1 MTVTTRP
8 LRQQVAHIHVPT
20 STAVSVDN
28 HPATADLDSG
38 IYFRP
43 DHEAFLVGGVEAD
56 CDPLTWLAHPDD
68 IGVDLDPGE
77 WETSAYR
84 LARRIPALG
93 VPHERRGVVGV
104 YDVSDDWKPILD
116 RSNLDGYYMAVG
128 TSGNQFK
135 NPPIIGLCMTELIN
149 AVEAGHDHDHEP
161 VVVRGRHRPLD
172 IDLGTFSRH
181 RARDDAQRP
190 RGVLG

>member
-1 MTVTTRP
+1 VVR
-8 LRQQVAHIHVPT
+8 
-20 STAVSVDN
+20 D
-28 HPATADLDSG
+28 HPVTADLDSG

-43 DHEAFLVGGVEAD
+43 DGEAMLVGGVEAE
-56 CDPLTWLAHPDD
+56 CDPLVWLDDPDE
-68 IGVDLDPGE
+68 VDLALRADD
-77 WETSAYR
+77 WETGTLR

-104 YDVSDDWKPILD
+104 YDVSEDWLPILD
-116 RSNLDGYYMAVG
+116 RTDLSGLYVAIG

-135 NPPIIGLCMTELIN
+135 NGPVIGHCMAELITK
-149 AVEAGHDHDHEP
+149 VEAGHDHDREP
-161 VVVRGRHRPLD
+161 VTVTGPHRGLS

-181 RARDDAQRP
+181 RHVDTNSN